1 MLWMLILVQPRVY
14 FDLKQDA
21 DVVTLVH
28 PVLKLCNHVSHQ
40 HLQPEHC
47 PFQHNVIAEHTWHD
61 ISIPMLICTLGL
73 HHINHLIQANACRL
87 YCITVPCT

>member
-1 MLWMLILVQPRVY
+1 MLILVQPQVY
-14 FDLKQDA
+14 FDLDLKQDA
-21 DVVTLVH
+21 DVVTMVQ
-28 PVLKLCNHVSHQ
+28 PVLKLCTPVSHL

-47 PFQHNVIAEHTWHD
+47 PFQQSVIAEHTWHD
-61 ISIPMLICTLGL
+61 ISIPMLICTLGH